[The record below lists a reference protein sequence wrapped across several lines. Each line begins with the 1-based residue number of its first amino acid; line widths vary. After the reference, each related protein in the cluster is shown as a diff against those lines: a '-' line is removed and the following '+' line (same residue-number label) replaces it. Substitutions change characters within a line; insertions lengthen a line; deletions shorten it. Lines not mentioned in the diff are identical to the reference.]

1 MLVLTWMYNDLG
13 GANENYFLRNILNA
27 LGFMC
32 YSSGSTT
39 VAAGYGIWDRN
50 ERSHIWLAIIGA
62 IVFSTLQIQDMPD
75 MKGDLARGRRTLP
88 LVHGQRIARVSIA
101 LPVLFWSFVC
111 PFYWELNLWA
121 YALPVVLGSTLA
133 GRVLLLTTTHA
144 DRLTWKLWCIWV
156 MALYLLPLCKDYTIF
171 RRFMQDIQKWI
182 TLEMEKHI
190 RNCCFGATILE
201 SYFQPFEISS
211 LHNFRGKG
219 YTKIESSLF
228 LSRIKI
234 DFCLIFNPLF

>member
-1 MLVLTWMYNDLG
+1 MPVTVLFTWRLGGLDECIIMLVLTWMYNDLG

-156 MALYLLPLCKDYTIF
+156 MALLYDLSKVYAGHPEVDNPRNGEAHQELLF
-171 RRFMQDIQKWI
+171 RCHNFGKLFS
-182 TLEMEKHI
+182 TI
-190 RNCCFGATILE
+190 RNI
-201 SYFQPFEISS
+201 
-211 LHNFRGKG
+211 
-219 YTKIESSLF
+219 
-228 LSRIKI
+228 
-234 DFCLIFNPLF
+234 